1 MTRAPTSGGCWQE
14 KKHPAPP
21 DSRLSP
27 PPPPPLSSLGKR
39 DGDAGDRARNT
50 VEPGE
55 DLPCRESDTP
65 ERPDPSVASQPGR
78 LTATTRSRN
87 RKTTVRLASPSL
99 FKTEPAVPTLHNNGR
114 TTRPPYYLSRCG
126 GVFRDGTRPNGT
138 LASAAARASASTAT
152 PNRTPRAQRRR
163 RPIMAIGGAEAG
175 NGGGGGGGGGAGDD
189 GRARRSVLVT
199 GGAGFIGTHT
209 VLRLLEQGYGVTVV
223 DNFHNSVP
231 EALDRVRLIA
241 GPALSARLDFILA
254 LIHSLARLRD
264 GDLRSIDDLE
274 KVFAAKRYALAKRK
288 LLLSSVS
295 ARYDAVV
302 HFAGLKAVGES
313 VAHPDMYYEN
323 NLVGT
328 INLYKTM
335 KKHGC
340 MKMVFSSSATVYGW
354 PEVIPCVEDAKL
366 QAANPYGRTKVTKK
380 TRSPRRPVETAN
392 RVSRAC
398 AVVHLILEDLARDYQ
413 RADPEWGI
421 VLLRY
426 FNPIGAHSSGEIGED
441 PKGIP
446 NNLLPYIQQVAV
458 GRLAELNVYGH
469 DYPTRDGTAIRDYI
483 HVVDLA
489 DGHIAALN
497 KLFDTP
503 DIGRGT
509 SVLEMVAAFKKA
521 SGKVLS
527 AHGSGPKLTFLAA
540 KLQEIPTKF
549 CPRRPGD
556 ATEVYASTEKAE
568 RELGWRAQY
577 GIEEMCRDQWNW
589 AKKNPYGYCGTF
601 LHRSYPLSIGSRS
614 LTSPPATD
622 VSVALRLLCLKYGTG
637 TATL

>member
-1 MTRAPTSGGCWQE
+1 
-14 KKHPAPP
+14 
-21 DSRLSP
+21 
-27 PPPPPLSSLGKR
+27 
-39 DGDAGDRARNT
+39 
-50 VEPGE
+50 
-55 DLPCRESDTP
+55 
-65 ERPDPSVASQPGR
+65 
-78 LTATTRSRN
+78 
-87 RKTTVRLASPSL
+87 
-99 FKTEPAVPTLHNNGR
+99 
-114 TTRPPYYLSRCG
+114 
-126 GVFRDGTRPNGT
+126 
-138 LASAAARASASTAT
+138 
-152 PNRTPRAQRRR
+152 
-163 RPIMAIGGAEAG
+163 MAIGGAEAG
-175 NGGGGGGGGGAGDD
+175 NGGGGGGGGGGGAADD

-241 GPALSARLDFILA
+241 GPALSARLDFIL
-254 LIHSLARLRD
+254 

-274 KVFAAKRYALAKRK
+274 KVFAAKRYRSIQEHAYPSLVNSSFPSLFNARFQALAKRK
-288 LLLSSVS
+288 RACHCYPMTHALLCSVS
-295 ARYDAVV
+295 TRYDAVV

-366 QAANPYGRTKVTKK
+366 QAANPYGRTK
-380 TRSPRRPVETAN
+380 
-392 RVSRAC
+392 
-398 AVVHLILEDLARDYQ
+398 LILEDLARDCQ

-503 DIGRGT
+503 DIGCVAYNLGTGRGT

-521 SGKVLS
+521 SGK
-527 AHGSGPKLTFLAA
+527 
-540 KLQEIPTKF
+540 EIPTKF

-568 RELGWRAQY
+568 RELGWR
-577 GIEEMCRDQWNW
+577 
-589 AKKNPYGYCGTF
+589 
-601 LHRSYPLSIGSRS
+601 
-614 LTSPPATD
+614 
-622 VSVALRLLCLKYGTG
+622 
-637 TATL
+637 